1 MEISCCVQFWAHPGM
16 ETDLSTYLDRVVD
29 LEIEHGGN
37 IRYRGVTSG
46 TDDQPLE
53 IHILE
58 FPTAD
63 MLNNFM
69 GDDRRT
75 AMAPER
81 ERVIARMEIMTTN
94 EVPVQNQTAESE
106 LPQANKA

>member
-1 MEISCCVQFWAHPGM
+1 M
-16 ETDLSTYLDRVVD
+16 ETELSNYLDRVVA
-29 LEIEHGGN
+29 LEIEHGGA

-46 TDDQPLE
+46 TDNQPLE

-58 FPTAD
+58 FPTED

-75 AMAPER
+75 TMAPER

-94 EVPVQNQTAESE
+94 EVPVRNQAAESE
-106 LPQANKA
+106 LSQANNA